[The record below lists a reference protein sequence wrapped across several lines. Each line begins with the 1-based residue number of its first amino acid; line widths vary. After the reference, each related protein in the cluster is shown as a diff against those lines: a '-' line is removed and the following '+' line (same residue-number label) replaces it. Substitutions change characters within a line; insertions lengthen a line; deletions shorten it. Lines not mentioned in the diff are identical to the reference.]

1 MLKLNRKGSEVDLI
15 FTVVIIFA
23 TAISVIFAH
32 YILGQISPG
41 LVAAGA
47 PQYAFDY
54 SNQALEVFN
63 YGIIFLTIGFG
74 MAAVLSSFMIKS
86 HPVFFVASMFGF
98 VVLIFISSIFA
109 NIFDEIMLTSPM
121 ATTATTTFSK
131 LFPFV
136 RNIPYIMGFLW
147 VVMVIALFGKWERGI

>member
-1 MLKLNRKGSEVDLI
+1 MKLNPRGSEVDLI
-15 FTVVIIFA
+15 FTVVIVFA

-32 YILGQISPG
+32 YMLGQISPN

-54 SNQALEVFN
+54 SNQALQVFN

-74 MAAVLSSFMIKS
+74 LAVVLSSFMIKS
-86 HPVFFVASMFGF
+86 HPVFFVASLFGF
-98 VVLIFISSIFA
+98 VVLIFISSLFA
-109 NIFDEIMLTSPM
+109 NIFDKIMLTSPL

-131 LFPFV
+131 LFTFV
-136 RNIPYIMGFLW
+136 RNMPFIIGFLW
-147 VVMVIALFGKWERGI
+147 IITVIALFGKWEKGI